1 MSIRIYPVV
10 VDALC
15 QCVCRAV
22 AVAVARTHARTYSGL
37 SLSVWTTRAI
47 LLYFR
52 FLPPFSPVAGR
63 MQVAAAAASSLFF
76 FSARVPRD
84 GNFVRWVVFFFLPVM
99 GFTER

>member
-1 MSIRIYPVV
+1 MV
-10 VDALC
+10 VDTLC
-15 QCVCRAV
+15 KCVCRAV

-52 FLPPFSPVAGR
+52 FLPSFSPVAGR
-63 MQVAAAAASSLFF
+63 MQVAAAAASSLLF

-84 GNFVRWVVFFFLPVM
+84 GNFVRWVVSFFLPVM